1 LFKNFMTSFNKE
13 PENRNV
19 TAEKQEGNLLTKYNS
34 LIHILKGHEEFT
46 LDERGIIISSN
57 LEAVNITGYEEFEV
71 IGKSISLLYVENEK
85 HKALEDLERAARFKQ
100 CVITGMRLKKRD
112 TAFWAKM
119 KITALYN
126 ELNEARGYKVVL
138 QDATHRALSSARVQT
153 LRDQYLAIFNN
164 PFVGTFK
171 FRLSDF
177 RIQMCNQKTLEIA
190 GRGNSDDLYF
200 NDLFFAKPQF
210 EHFISLIKDEKRVE
224 GFKFLVKDNITD
236 DNWAVI
242 SARYF
247 EDQNF
252 AEGVLFDISEQHSQ
266 MIELHRVNTELDNFT
281 YHASHDLRA
290 PLTTILGLVNLARL
304 EPENVNRSL
313 KMIEERVK
321 HLDVLLKDL
330 TSVTHNNKSEIESYE
345 FNFKDEVD
353 SIINENVFAQ
363 QSVTVNVAIDQDH
376 PYFTDPIRFR
386 TILRNLISN
395 AFIYKRPDTETHIV
409 DLKVRVEETH
419 VAVQLKDNGLG
430 IEWSLKD
437 RVWDMFFRATT
448 RSTGTGLGL
457 YIVRSMV
464 EKLKGNISFES
475 TANNGTTFLL
485 AIPNGAMVKCSKSE
499 LAAFA

>member
-1 LFKNFMTSFNKE
+1 MSSVSNEIESKD
-13 PENRNV
+13 V
-19 TAEKQEGNLLTKYNS
+19 TEERQEGNPLARYNS

-46 LDERGIIISSN
+46 LDANGIIISSN

-71 IGKSISLLYVENEK
+71 IGKSFNIFYSEDEK
-85 HKALEDLERAARFKQ
+85 DKAIEDLNKASRFRQ
-100 CVITGMRLKKRD
+100 CVVTGMRRKKRD
-112 TAFWAKM
+112 TAFWAKI
-119 KITALYN
+119 KITALYDERN
-126 ELNEARGYKVVL
+126 QTKNFKVVL

-171 FRLSDF
+171 FRLSDL
-177 RIQMCNQKTLEIA
+177 RLQMCNQKTLEIA
-190 GRGNSDDLYF
+190 GRRRNSDDLYF
-200 NDLFFAKPQF
+200 DDFFYSRAEF
-210 EHFISLIKDEKRVE
+210 DHFLSLIKNEKRVD
-224 GFKFLVKDNITD
+224 GFKFLIKDNKSD

-247 EDQNF
+247 DGKGF
-252 AEGVLFDISEQHSQ
+252 AEGVIFDISEQHSQ
-266 MIELHRVNTELDNFT
+266 LMELNRVNTELDNFT

-290 PLTTILGLVNLARL
+290 PLATILGLVNLARL
-304 EPENVNRSL
+304 EPESVNTSL

-330 TSVTHNNKSEIESYE
+330 TSVSYNNKSEIESYE

-353 SIINENVFAQ
+353 FIISENVMANR
-363 QSVTVNVAIDQDH
+363 SVAVNVDIDQDH

-395 AFIYKRPDTETHIV
+395 AFTYKRPDSDIHVI
-409 DLKVRVEETH
+409 DLKVRVEPTH
-419 VAVQLKDNGLG
+419 VAVQLKDNGQG
-430 IEWSLKD
+430 IDWSLKD

-485 AIPNGAMVKCSKSE
+485 AVPNGCAMEPS
-499 LAAFA
+499 LAKQMPTPVFLP